1 MPVSP
6 AHCLLLAVMSSP
18 HPSCLCP
25 TPSLLH
31 LEENVCVERE
41 PISSWGSRGHRAL
54 QPQSPAPHRTCA
66 ACCGPLPTPDR
77 GPGPERTQTLLTLLG
92 SPRGLEHLPW
102 VPRRPWRLKSA
113 SGRPLSASRLP
124 ALGAP
129 MTSGSLAEAELSRW
143 TPVPC
148 LSSGAETAS
157 ASSRIGACPASAP
170 TAPEMGTLPVGAA
183 GPSSGLKMLPSET
196 AAG

>member
-1 MPVSP
+1 MWRESLLAAGAHGVTERCSHKAQPRTGRVLP
-6 AHCLLLAVMSSP
+6 AVVPCPPQTAALGQNAHRHCLR
-18 HPSCLCP
+18 C
-25 TPSLLH
+25 
-31 LEENVCVERE
+31 
-41 PISSWGSRGHRAL
+41 WG
-54 QPQSPAPHRTCA
+54 P
-66 ACCGPLPTPDR
+66 
-77 GPGPERTQTLLTLLG
+77 
-92 SPRGLEHLPW
+92 PRGLEHLPW